1 MKKTI
6 LLSATLLPLMISS
19 GMVYSVL
26 PIYISEELGA
36 SRIEVGG
43 IFTLGASIGLL
54 TSYLLGK
61 IADRIGKK
69 PMILLAQSGFA
80 FVMLS
85 YSLIYDKNYAYFI
98 QIFEG
103 LSWTMLGVSAPAL
116 IADITEKGERG
127 EAMGIYSTSWSMGW
141 VLGPITG
148 GALSQFFG
156 FRVMLRVSFL
166 MLVFGFIATYVILKR
181 IEE

>member
-1 MKKTI
+1 MRKTV
-6 LLSATLLPLMISS
+6 LLSITLLPLMISS

-43 IFTLGASIGLL
+43 IFTLGASVGLS
-54 TSYLLGK
+54 TSYILGK
-61 IADRIGKK
+61 IADRFGKK
-69 PMILLAQSGFA
+69 PMILLSQSGFA

-85 YSLIYDKNYAYFI
+85 YSLISDRSYAYII

-127 EAMGIYSTSWSMGW
+127 EAMGIYSTSWSVGW

-148 GALSQFFG
+148 GVLSQFFG
-156 FRVMLRVSFL
+156 FRFMLRISFL
-166 MLVFGFIATYVILKR
+166 MLVSGFIATYIVFRR